1 MSHDVVIA
9 GAGAAGVSAALW
21 ARSLGLSVVLL
32 EEGAEPGGQLH
43 HVHFEI
49 GNFAGSLPGMGQTL
63 VHRMNEQLAAQEI
76 DVRYRTPAASL
87 DPKAPAVR
95 LGNGE
100 SLDARSILIATGA
113 RKRMLDVPGARELFG
128 RGISDSATRD
138 RQTFAGEE
146 MLVVGGGD
154 AAFENALILADV
166 GCRVTIAVRDAGNA
180 RREFRERVAR
190 VTADRSART
199 HDGHRRARRG
209 SRARREARRLARQ
222 LRARGRGGG
231 GEDRHGAELRVVRGR
246 SRSRCRW
253 LRARR
258 RALRHVAGTS
268 LGGWRHHATGRSQR
282 CGLARHG
289 ALAIH
294 AIWETLQTP

>member
-190 VTADRSART
+190 VPRIEVLEHTMVTAV
-199 HDGHRRARRG
+199 
-209 SRARREARRLARQ
+209 L
-222 LRARGRGGG
+222 
-231 GEDRHGAELRVVRGR
+231 GEDRVQGVKLDGSRGSFEL
-246 SRSRCRW
+246 
-253 LRARR
+253 A
-258 RALRHVAGTS
+258 VAGVVVKIGMEPNSEWCAAEVDRDADGYVLVDERFGTSQARVWAAGDITRPAVPSVAVS
-268 LGGWRHHATGRSQR
+268 LG
-282 CGLARHG
+282 HG